1 MTVRARRS
9 SAGFTLIE
17 LLVVIAIIMI
27 LAGLL
32 FAAAMNVRAKARAT
46 TCLNQMRQV
55 GQALSMVSDTRA
67 PSNWNRAVEKYAS
80 GKQILLCREGPQD
93 GETNYGLNRHVL
105 SGGIARISDTSNI
118 VLLYESQRA
127 GDNLVGDELD
137 VDLRH
142 NGGANFVFAD
152 GHVKWHKTMPQFK
165 PWAVLPRT

>member
-1 MTVRARRS
+1 MAITARRPRD
-9 SAGFTLIE
+9 GFTLIE

-46 TCLNQMRQV
+46 TCLNQMRQA

-67 PSNWNRAVEKYAS
+67 PSNWSRAVERYAS

-93 GETNYGLNRHVL
+93 GDSNYGLNRHLL
-105 SGGIARISDTSNI
+105 SGGVARISDTSKV

-127 GDNLVGDELD
+127 GDNLVGDEFD
-137 VDLRH
+137 VDMRH
-142 NGGANFVFAD
+142 SGGANFVFAD
-152 GHVKWHKTMPQFK
+152 GHVKWHRTTPQFK
-165 PWAVLPRT
+165 P